1 MVSAGREDDR
11 AGCEGG
17 FGGGSMDGRDGASE
31 QMEPGNYRLQEIV
44 MCCCCSS
51 SSSSSFRR
59 KEVEL
64 DRGEGDGGVCHVIQ

>member
-1 MVSAGREDDR
+1 
-11 AGCEGG
+11 
-17 FGGGSMDGRDGASE
+17 
-31 QMEPGNYRLQEIV
+31 MEPGNYRLQEIV
-44 MCCCCSS
+44 MCC